1 MKAKTIELTP
11 IFKSAVGLDVHQA
24 KITACAIVEQ
34 EDGTHEVIFKEFGGF
49 KKDRKLLAQWLSS
62 LHPEVVVMESTG
74 IYWKSPFAALE
85 KVGIVALVVNARHV
99 KQVPGRKT
107 DINDAQWLAMLARSG
122 LLNGSFI
129 PPSTLRTARLISR
142 QRQKL
147 VGILSAEKNRLH
159 KVLTD
164 GGIRL
169 SVVLSDINGKSGRAI
184 IEGLLEGKT
193 TAELLQFVDRR
204 VKASNEE
211 IGDALQGEL
220 TPSHLFVLNELM
232 EHIKALE
239 IKIRRFDNQLLKELF
254 DYKPAIELLQ
264 TMPGIDQIGAAML
277 IVEMGS
283 DMDAFKSANHLASW
297 TGLCPGNNES
307 AGKRK
312 SGKIRKGNPWIR
324 RILCECAHAAKRTE
338 CMFKQKYQ
346 ALVIRRGTKRALVA
360 IAHKLLKTIFALL
373 KSGECYRDS
382 TINYEELSVKRNAP
396 RWISKLKEFGYMPA

>member
-1 MKAKTIELTP
+1 MEPKTIELTP
-11 IFKSAVGLDVHQA
+11 IFKSAVGLDIHQA
-24 KITACAIVEQ
+24 KITACAIIEQ
-34 EDGTHEVIFKEFGGF
+34 EDGTYEVIFKEFGGF
-49 KKDRKLLAQWLSS
+49 KRDRRALAIWLET
-62 LHPEVVVMESTG
+62 LNPEVVVMESTG

-129 PPSTLRTARLISR
+129 PPVTLRSARLISR

-159 KVLTD
+159 KILTD

-169 SVVLSDINGKSGRAI
+169 SVVLSDINGKSGRAM
-184 IEGLLEGKT
+184 IEGLIEGKST
-193 TAELLQFVDRR
+193 EELLQFADPRL
-204 VKASNEE
+204 KAPKEE
-211 IGDALQGEL
+211 ISDALQGEL
-220 TPSHLFVLNELM
+220 TDSHFFVLDELLV
-232 EHIKALE
+232 HIKSLE
-239 IKIRRFDNQLLKELF
+239 ARIKRFDAQLLDTLTEHKA
-254 DYKPAIELLQ
+254 AIELLQ
-264 TMPGIDQIGAAML
+264 TMPGIDQVSAAML

-338 CMFKQKYQ
+338 CMFKTKYQ
-346 ALVIRRGTKRALVA
+346 ALVIRRGTKRALIA
-360 IAHKLLKTIFALL
+360 IAHKLLKTIYSML

-396 RWISKLKEFGYMPA
+396 RWIAKLKEFGYMPG